1 METADPNAR
10 ALLRLTL
17 TPGLGPILIDRLLA
31 AFGGAPGVLGASARE
46 LERVRGIGPGLS
58 ARIVRG
64 LKESESLVD
73 EELARLDALG
83 ARVLVRGGA
92 GYPPLLAPIPSAPP
106 LIMVRG
112 SLEPEARD
120 RYPVAL
126 VGSRRCTAY
135 GIEQAERF
143 AGAFAS
149 SGLTVVSGGARG
161 IDTAGHRG
169 ALRAGGRTI
178 VVLGCGLG
186 RAYPPENEE
195 LFERIVG
202 EDRGAIVSELPVL
215 TPPSAE
221 NFPARNRILSGL
233 SLGVL
238 VIEAGERSGA
248 LITARQALEDQG
260 REVFALPGR
269 ADSEASRGSLALIKG
284 GEAAVATEPGDVIGP
299 LESAARHHFEGTHAA
314 RYVEPLGATAS
325 SMFERPGGDDAP
337 RARTPDTPA
346 ASEEQR
352 RLLAALDGEMTTD
365 ELTRASGLEAGAVR
379 AELTRLELAGRVRRR
394 GSRVSRA

>member
-1 METADPNAR
+1 MR

-17 TPGLGPILIDRLLA
+17 TPGLGPILIERLLQ
-31 AFGGAPGVLGASARE
+31 AFGNAERVLGASASA
-46 LERVRGIGPGLS
+46 LEGIKGIGAGMS
-58 ARIVRG
+58 AKIVRG
-64 LKESESLVD
+64 MKESEALVD
-73 EELARLDALG
+73 EELARLDTLG
-83 ARVLVRGGA
+83 ARVLVRGEA
-92 GYPPLLAPIPSAPP
+92 GYPALLTPIPSAPP
-106 LIMVRG
+106 LLMIRG
-112 SLEPEARD
+112 SLEPEGLD

-143 AGAFAS
+143 AGAFAT

-161 IDTAGHRG
+161 IDTAAHRG

-195 LFERIVG
+195 LFERIVA
-202 EDRGAIVSELPVL
+202 EDRGAIVSELPAM

-238 VIEAGERSGA
+238 VIEAGARSGA

-269 ADSEASRGSLALIKG
+269 ADSEASRGSLALLKS

-299 LESAARHHFEGTHAA
+299 LEAAARHHFEGTHAA
-314 RYVEPLGATAS
+314 RYVEPLGATTS
-325 SMFERPGGDDAP
+325 SMLERGDDQGAP
-337 RARTPDTPA
+337 RAPAEEIPA